1 MMKKNS
7 EAASSQRDLAN
18 LGGREEGKASEI
30 EREGDR
36 WSEEEEE
43 MKKNEEGGGGFG
55 LGEWKEMSE
64 ISIYIYIRENYN

>member
-1 MMKKNS
+1 MKP
-7 EAASSQRDLAN
+7 RVAN
-18 LGGREEGKASEI
+18 VIWQIWEGEEGKASEI

-36 WSEEEEE
+36 WSEEEKE

>member
-18 LGGREEGKASEI
+18 LGGRGRKNKWDW
-30 EREGDR
+30 EGDR